1 MIPFF
6 RKIRKQ
12 FADDNK
18 PLKYMRY
25 AIGEIVLVVIGIL
38 IALSINNW
46 NEESQ
51 LKKLEN
57 STLDAL
63 IGEFESNKISLQNC
77 LGFLK
82 EDRLFAD
89 SIRMQ
94 LGPNKPTL
102 SIDEMN
108 NWFGQIGET
117 TRCEISTDILED
129 VRSSGNL
136 KIISRADIRRSI
148 GKWTSSLQE
157 LQREEDD
164 WAREFSAEFY
174 PYTNKWMSWDD
185 VDNFFNGNDPK
196 YFKSKFEFDP
206 RIMLQEFEFSN
217 IMSIH
222 NWRMRRVNDRIEKL
236 LKLTEKALELIK
248 TEIKKNKG

>member
-1 MIPFF
+1 M
-6 RKIRKQ
+6 KIIKH
-12 FADDNK
+12 
-18 PLKYMRY
+18 LKSDWLRY
-25 AIGEIVLVVIGIL
+25 GFETVAVVIGIL
-38 IALSINNW
+38 VAFALDNW
-46 NEESQ
+46 NEERK
-51 LKKLEN
+51 LNKLEN
-57 STLDAL
+57 STLYAL
-63 IGEFESNKISLQNC
+63 NDEFESNKISLQEY
-77 LGFLK
+77 LAILK
-82 EDRLFAD
+82 EDKLFAD

-108 NWFGQIGET
+108 NWFGQVGAT

-136 KIISRADIRRSI
+136 KIISRADIRRDI
-148 GKWTSSLQE
+148 GKWTTNLQE

-174 PYTNKWMSWDD
+174 PYTYKWMAWDD
-185 VDNFFNGNDPK
+185 VDKIYYGDDPK

-222 NWRMRRVNDRIEKL
+222 YWRMKRVRERTEKL
-236 LKLTEKALELIK
+236 LKQTEKALELIK
-248 TEIKKNKG
+248 TELKEGQ

>member
-1 MIPFF
+1 MIKFF
-6 RKIRKQ
+6 RKIRQNSIRK
-12 FADDNK
+12 NK
-18 PLKYMRY
+18 TIIYIKY
-25 AIGEIVLVVIGIL
+25 AFGEIVLVVIGIL
-38 IALSINNW
+38 IALSLNNW
-46 NEESQ
+46 NEERQ
-51 LKKLEN
+51 VKNLEN

-82 EDRLFAD
+82 EDKMFAD

-108 NWFGQIGET
+108 KWFGQIGAT
-117 TRCEISTDILED
+117 IRCEISTDILED

-164 WAREFSAEFY
+164 WAREFSSEFY
-174 PYTNKWMSWDD
+174 PYTYKWMSWDD
-185 VDNFFNGNDPK
+185 VDKISSPDNPRN
-196 YFKSKFEFDP
+196 FKSKFEFDP

-217 IMSIH
+217 VMSTH
-222 NWRMRRVNDRIEKL
+222 NWRMKRVYERTEKL
-236 LKLTEKALELIK
+236 LKRTEKSLELIK
-248 TEIKKNKG
+248 SEIKKNKG

>member
-1 MIPFF
+1 MIKFF
-6 RKIRKQ
+6 RKIRQ
-12 FADDNK
+12 NLLSENK
-18 PLKYMRY
+18 FSKYLFY
-25 AIGEIVLVVIGIL
+25 ALGEIILVVVGIL

-46 NEESQ
+46 KEEKQ
-51 LKKLEN
+51 LNKLEK
-57 STLDAL
+57 STLNAL
-63 IGEFESNKISLQNC
+63 IAEFETNRISLRNY
-77 LGFLK
+77 LDILK
-82 EDRLFAD
+82 EDMMFAD
-89 SIRMQ
+89 SVRMQ

-108 NWFGQIGET
+108 KWFGQIGAT

-136 KIISRADIRRSI
+136 KIISEADIRRSI
-148 GKWTSSLQE
+148 GRWTSSLQV

-174 PYTNKWMSWDD
+174 PYTNKWLAWDD
-185 VDNFFNGNDPK
+185 VDKISSPNHPRN
-196 YFKSKFEFDP
+196 FKSKFEIDP

-222 NWRMRRVNDRIEKL
+222 NWRMERVNERTEKL